1 MIAIGL
7 TGSIGMGKS
16 TTAALFAQQGV
27 PVFDADAAVAAMY
40 APGGEAVKPVGAMFP
55 DVVRDGRVDREA
67 LSAHLKESPADFA
80 RLEAIVHPLVAAR
93 RAGFLEQARKDG
105 AWCVLFDIPLLFE
118 TGMED
123 HVDVIVV
130 VSAPEDIQRT
140 RVLARDGM
148 HAEKLDMILARQTPD
163 GEKRQRADFII
174 DTSKGVDDARHQVR
188 AVLDAL
194 RKSSQ
199 NPRP

>member
-1 MIAIGL
+1 MITIGL

-16 TTAALFAQQGV
+16 TTASLFAAEGV

-40 APGGEAVKPVGAMFP
+40 APGGEAVEPVGTVFP
-55 DVVRDGRVDREA
+55 DVITAGRVDRDA
-67 LSAHLKESPADFA
+67 LSVHLKDKPQDFA

-93 RAGFLEQARKDG
+93 RAGFLQQARKDG

-118 TGMED
+118 TGMEG

-130 VSAPEDIQRT
+130 VSAPEELQRT

-148 HAEKLDMILARQTPD
+148 HADKLDMILARQTPD
-163 GEKRQRADFII
+163 AHKRERADFVI
-174 DTSKGVDDARHQVR
+174 DTSKGVDEARLQVR

-194 RKSSQ
+194 RERPQ